1 MPSYINNKVENCK
14 YESIQNNIRKIKKT
28 PKSNANLI
36 DKFIE
41 KKKGHK
47 SQVHSRNFT
56 PMMSFKKESSP
67 PGKFNRFTL
76 KDEKEVQKSE
86 ERKSISQ
93 VKEMQNPI
101 IKSIT
106 EKYIKYKE
114 VQKTKKHFK
123 NNFNIKNK
131 SKFSQKFLPPKTL
144 KRNGIKSISY

>member
-14 YESIQNNIRKIKKT
+14 YESIQNNIRRIKKT

-36 DKFIE
+36 NKFIE

-47 SQVHSRNFT
+47 SQVHSRHFT
-56 PMMSFKKESSP
+56 PMMSFNKENSP
-67 PGKFNRFTL
+67 IGKLIRLTR
-76 KDEKEVQKSE
+76 KDEKEAHKSE

-101 IKSIT
+101 IKNIT

-114 VQKTKKHFK
+114 VMKTKKHFK

-131 SKFSQKFLPPKTL
+131 SKFIGKCE
-144 KRNGIKSISY
+144 